1 MYNVICRKKLEFL
14 LEKNLLK
21 IMEGMKLNMMVII
34 YFSIICIINV

>member
-1 MYNVICRKKLEFL
+1 MLFVEKKLEFL

-21 IMEGMKLNMMVII
+21 IMEGIKLNMMVII

>member
-14 LEKNLLK
+14 LGKNLLK